1 MSNDRA
7 NIQHPNP
14 LCQEAGALFLLFRT
28 HFSDFCVHL
37 LLQTKLFQ
45 FVWMM
50 VMGPGIVAA
59 SYRVTMPCLAG
70 ACGVDRR
77 TALSYPY
84 PPYPQHPSHPSHLTA
99 RTTRPFL
106 PHPWSPA
113 CLSGSFIIVSSRPA
127 SRPAARRTATTG
139 RIAMA
144 IAMATALAS
153 AVIPA
158 AAVELATASA
168 VASVVQARPLVRQG
182 RSAASLATCW
192 ETGLRVAPV
201 PNPG

>member
-1 MSNDRA
+1 MSNDGA

-14 LCQEAGALFLLFRT
+14 LCQEAGALFLLFRA
-28 HFSDFCVHL
+28 HFSDFCVLL

-84 PPYPQHPSHPSHLTA
+84 PPYSQHPSHPSHLTA
-99 RTTRPFL
+99 RTARPFL
-106 PHPWSPA
+106 PHPCSPA
-113 CLSGSFIIVSSRPA
+113 CLSDSIIIVSSRPT

-139 RIAMA
+139 RT
-144 IAMATALAS
+144 AMATAPAS
-153 AVIPA
+153 AVTPA

-168 VASVVQARPLVRQG
+168 VASFVQARPLVRQG